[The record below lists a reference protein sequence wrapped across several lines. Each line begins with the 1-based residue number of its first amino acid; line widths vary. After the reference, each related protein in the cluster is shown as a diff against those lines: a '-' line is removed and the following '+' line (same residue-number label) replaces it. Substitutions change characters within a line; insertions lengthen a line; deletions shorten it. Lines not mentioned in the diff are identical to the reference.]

1 MIEMKTT
8 LIFLLIN
15 FITFAPTSIV
25 NIDKIEL
32 VGVEKITATMYNA
45 IESQCDSDPFLTA
58 GMYKINPSKA
68 SEHNWIAM
76 SRNLLNRWGGN
87 FNYGDI
93 VIISNAGHKN
103 GVYTVVDTMNPRFE
117 NRIDF
122 LETTGTHH
130 YIYENI
136 TIQKIRG

>member
-1 MIEMKTT
+1 MKTT

-15 FITFAPTSIV
+15 FITYAPASIIN
-25 NIDKIEL
+25 NIDFLDIYR
-32 VGVEKITATMYNA
+32 VEKITATMYNA
-45 IESQCDSDPFLTA
+45 MESQCDSDPFITA

-76 SRNLLNRWGGN
+76 SRNLLSRWGGE
-87 FNYGDI
+87 FNYGDN
-93 VIISNAGHKN
+93 VIISNAGHKD
-103 GVYTVVDTMNPRFE
+103 GTYTVVDTMNPRFKD
-117 NRIDF
+117 RIDF

-130 YIYENI
+130 YIYETI